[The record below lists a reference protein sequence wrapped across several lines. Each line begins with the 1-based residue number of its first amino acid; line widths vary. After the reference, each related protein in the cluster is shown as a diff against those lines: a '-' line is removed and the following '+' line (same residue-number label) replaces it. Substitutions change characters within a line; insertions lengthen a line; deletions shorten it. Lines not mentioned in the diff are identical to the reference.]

1 MKQGNLFDDLYEE
14 QQTEVEHH
22 ISGHMN
28 CDKLYSKAEEGV
40 IKQRLVTYA
49 KDAKGNVKR
58 TEKIRNF
65 QAKEFHDITTVEVF
79 L

>member
-1 MKQGNLFDDLYEE
+1 
-14 QQTEVEHH
+14 
-22 ISGHMN
+22 MN